1 MTAQVENLRQ
11 TYDRTYDNLMTN
23 HKILFVI
30 WPQINRDVE
39 LFVWRHAVC
48 WAGVHHHR
56 LCWRVLCTSTLQ
68 EIIQVV
74 HLLHTVS
81 RWNSLL
87 HTGLMQSRC

>member
-39 LFVWRHAVC
+39 LFV
-48 WAGVHHHR
+48 
-56 LCWRVLCTSTLQ
+56 
-68 EIIQVV
+68 
-74 HLLHTVS
+74 
-81 RWNSLL
+81 
-87 HTGLMQSRC
+87 